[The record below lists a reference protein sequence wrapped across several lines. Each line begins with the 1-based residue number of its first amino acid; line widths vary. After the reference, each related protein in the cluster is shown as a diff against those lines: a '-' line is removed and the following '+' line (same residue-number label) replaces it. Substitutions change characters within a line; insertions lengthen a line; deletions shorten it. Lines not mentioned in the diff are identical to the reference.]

1 MADPK
6 PSSFISRA
14 SAVEALWRRG
24 VVSWKLNSTQKQLYR
39 TYSNATYKKVVF
51 NCSRRLG
58 KSFSLLVIAL
68 EQCLKVPGSQ
78 VKFAAPTA
86 KMAAKIIRPTLRM
99 LLADCPKDLKPTFNR
114 NDGLWKFPNESCLY
128 IEGTDG
134 QNAENLRGT
143 AAHLCIIDEA
153 GFVDNLQYIVNDIL
167 LPQVLT
173 TGGKLIMASTPPKS
187 PDHDF
192 IKYIYEASKAGSYI
206 RRTIE
211 DYITECEHDPPHLR
225 HILVPE
231 IAELCAASGG
241 KESIT
246 WRREYLAE
254 LIKDENYSVIPEFDE
269 NSKLEIVKE
278 WPRPSRFDTYVSMD
292 IGFRDKTGVLF
303 GYLDF
308 RANKLIIE
316 DEILLQGNKKDFT
329 LARLAQSIKDRE
341 TQLWMDQYGNM
352 PRPLRYSDDEMIVIG
367 DLTKDHDM
375 AFIPTKKHNKNDYIN
390 DLRWRIQT
398 GQLIIH
404 PRCVNLIHQLESAT
418 WNSSKKSFERSEEG
432 GHQDLLDALIYMTR
446 NVNWT
451 KNPYPTDWGMGS
463 SGDWH
468 HSDSEAPLSKSAQLI
483 KGLFIRPKS

>member
-1 MADPK
+1 MTAKAPA
-6 PSSFISRA
+6 FLTRTAAI
-14 SAVEALWRRG
+14 EALWRRG
-24 VVSWKLNSTQKQLYR
+24 VLSWKLNSTQKALYK
-39 TYSNATYKKVVF
+39 TYTEATYKKVVF

-58 KSFSLLVIAL
+58 KSFSLLIIAL
-68 EQCLKVPGSQ
+68 EQCIKVPGSQ

-99 LLADCPKDLKPTFNR
+99 LLQDCPRDLRPTFNR
-114 NDGLWKFPNESCLY
+114 NDGVWKFPNESCLY

-153 GFVDNLQYIVNDIL
+153 GFVDSLQYIVNDIL

-192 IKYIYEASKAGSYI
+192 IKYIYEAAKAGAYVK
-206 RRTIE
+206 RTIE
-211 DYITECEHDPPHLR
+211 DYIKETEFDAPHLR

-241 KESIT
+241 KDSIT

-269 NSKLEIVKE
+269 AAKLDCVKE
-278 WPRPSRFDTYVSMD
+278 WERPGRFDPYVSMD
-292 IGFRDKTGVLF
+292 IGFNDKTGVLF

-308 RANKLIIE
+308 RKGKLIIE
-316 DEILLQGNKKDFT
+316 DELLLRGNQKDFT
-329 LARLAQSIKDRE
+329 IARLAKLIKDKE
-341 TQLWMDQYGNM
+341 QNLWMDKYGNM
-352 PRPLRYSDDEMIVIG
+352 PNPMRYSDDDMIVIG
-367 DLTKDHDM
+367 DLTKDHDLP
-375 AFIPTKKHNKNDYIN
+375 FIPTKKNSKNEYIN

-398 GQLIIH
+398 RQLVIS
-404 PRCVNLIHQLESAT
+404 PKCVNLIFQLESAI
-418 WNSSKKSFERSEEG
+418 WNKAKKSFERSEEA
-432 GHQDLLDALIYMTR
+432 GHYDLLDSLIYLVR
-446 NVNWT
+446 NVQWT
-451 KNPYPTDWGMGS
+451 KNPYPSNWGRGS
-463 SGDWH
+463 MENWH
-468 HSDSEAPLSKSAQLI
+468 ENPTENLSAAAKTIKS
-483 KGLFIRPKS
+483 LFVKPKK